1 MSENILKLFF
11 SLIKSELNDEKIKYI
26 QLTDEEIKLLFILSK
41 KHDIV
46 NLIADVLIKNKL
58 IDVSSPYY
66 VKFKYELKCSVGFV
80 ANLEYEIEHIKSV
93 FEKNQID
100 YILLKGSVLRN
111 YYPEPWM
118 RTSCDID
125 ILVHDE
131 QLNKAVNAL
140 KKTGYR
146 VEGNKHY
153 HDINLYAHSGIHL
166 ELHHNIKEREEKMDK
181 VLDEVWQHS
190 TKAYGF
196 EYTESPEFFLFH
208 HIAHMAHHFIH
219 GGCGIRNFIDL
230 WIFENKIKIDDKRY
244 RDLLKKAN
252 LEKFEKYAF
261 ELMHYWLDN
270 GESNRQILAMQYY
283 IMTGTTYGSTEKN
296 VIIEKYKAGSK
307 FKYFLNRIFMSFED
321 LATIYP
327 KLYERKWLFLFYQ
340 INRWTEIFKKRK
352 SIKKEIN
359 FVINSN
365 YDYSIE
371 MMKNLDLI
379 N

>member
-1 MSENILKLFF
+1 MSKDIAKVFFNLIECELKNKKVQNIV
-11 SLIKSELNDEKIKYI
+11 
-26 QLTDEEIKLLFILSK
+26 LTDDEVKELYNLSK
-41 KHDIV
+41 NHDVI
-46 NLIADVLIKNKL
+46 NLIADALIKNDL
-58 IDVSSPYY
+58 IKMSSPYY
-66 VKFKYELKCSVGFV
+66 PKFKYELKYSAGFV

-93 FEKNQID
+93 FEKNKIE

-131 QLNKAVNAL
+131 QLDMAVKAL
-140 KKTGYR
+140 TKTGYR

-153 HDINLYAHSGIHL
+153 HDINLYAPGGMHL

-190 TKAYGF
+190 TKLNGF
-196 EYTESPEFFLFH
+196 EYAESPEFFLFH
-208 HIAHMAHHFIH
+208 HIAHMAYHFIH
-219 GGCGIRNFIDL
+219 GGCGIRSFIDL
-230 WIFENKIKIDDKRY
+230 WIFENKIDIDDEKY
-244 RDLLKKAN
+244 RALLNRAN

-261 ELMHYWLDN
+261 DLMHYWLDN
-270 GESNRQILAMQYY
+270 KEPNEQILMMEHY
-283 IMTGTTYGSTEKN
+283 ILTGSTYGSNEKSV
-296 VIIEKYKAGSK
+296 VIGNYKAGSK
-307 FKYFLNRIFMSFED
+307 FKYFLNRIFMPLED

-327 KLYERKWLFLFYQ
+327 KLYKHKWLLPFYQ
-340 INRWTEIFKKRK
+340 ICRWTKIFKKRK
-352 SIKKEIN
+352 SIKQEIN
-359 FVINSN
+359 LTVNSKE
-365 YDYSIE
+365 DYSID